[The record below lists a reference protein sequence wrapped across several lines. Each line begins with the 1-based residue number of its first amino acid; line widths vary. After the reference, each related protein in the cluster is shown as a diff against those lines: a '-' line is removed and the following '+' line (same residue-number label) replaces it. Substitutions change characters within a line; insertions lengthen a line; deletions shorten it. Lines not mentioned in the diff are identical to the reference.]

1 MTYPVNP
8 NRRITQRGST
18 IVELALVTPFLMFL
32 LTGSFTVG
40 MSLNRAIQ
48 ASNVVRNANVL
59 MSRKVDLSR
68 AENQRMLIRSASGLG
83 MNVTGTYV
91 PDPAGKGA
99 IILSKVVRVG
109 NVQCSV
115 GIPGWNG
122 NAASCPNHGQYVIA
136 QRISMANT
144 TRWGSAIGSPNS
156 TLATDGTVS
165 DADIANVTTNR
176 ATGFPQLPTGT
187 GVVYLDNDSFA
198 YIGEI
203 FADLSEL
210 TFLPWVDAP
219 EIKMMNIS

>member
-1 MTYPVNP
+1 MSYPMKP
-8 NRRITQRGST
+8 NRKITQRGST

-59 MSRKVDLSR
+59 MSRRVDLSK

-83 MNVTGTYV
+83 MNVTGTYT

-99 IILSKVVRVG
+99 IILSKVIRVG
-109 NVQCSV
+109 PVQCSI

-122 NAASCPNHGQYVIA
+122 IAANCPNFGQYVIA
-136 QRISMANT
+136 QRILMANT
-144 TRWGSAIGSPNS
+144 GRWGSAIGNPSS
-156 TLATDGTVS
+156 ILATDGSLS
-165 DADIANVTTNR
+165 DANIANVTTNR
-176 ATGFPQLPTGT
+176 ATGFPQLPTET
-187 GVVYLDNDSFA
+187 GVVYLENDSYA

-210 TFLPWVDAP
+210 SFIPWVSAP
-219 EIKMMNIS
+219 EINMINIS